1 LEYILAARCQGVKT
15 QHQVTNNQHLASM
28 IKHYFK
34 IALRNIKRYSTYSIL
49 NISGMAIGMACS
61 ILILLW
67 VQDEWSFDRHF
78 KNADNLYRVLEKTI
92 SIDGHLFQEAKP
104 PTALASALKEQYPEI
119 VRSSKYLTLPISLK
133 KDDEYILEEVAFVD
147 EDFLK
152 MFAIEF
158 KRGDINSAFN
168 GPMSIVLTEEMAH
181 KYFGN
186 DDPIGKTL
194 KASGFTSTVTG
205 VVKSLPHNS
214 HLQFDFLVPFEF
226 LKGMGVNMNNWG
238 AHGDCYSYI
247 ELKEGTESK
256 FVDNKI
262 KDIVQSNL
270 KDPVYKPEIFLQN
283 VKKIHLYSSSKFAFD
298 LPGMGDIIYVRILGL
313 VAVFILVIACIN
325 FMSLATAQSTR
336 RAKEIGMR
344 KVSGAN
350 KTKIILQFLGETL
363 LIVLA
368 AHVIAMILVELF
380 LHGFNNLTGKQLVV
394 DYQNAGLYVGLITV
408 VLICTLLAGSYPAL
422 YLSSLKPLNT
432 INGIINKPGKAGF
445 RRVMVV
451 FQFSLSFLLIIFTL
465 IAGNQLKYLQRKN
478 LGLNIDNIG
487 HFTFRYGI
495 HNETLKAELGNNTD
509 ILSTTIEAPD
519 VFDADGTAQSFDW
532 DGNKV
537 NGEFYFSALYTDADF
552 AKTFQLELKDGRF
565 FSPDFPGDSTSVV
578 INETATEIIGF
589 KEPIGKILSSSGVK
603 FRIIGVVKDFHIKSL
618 HTKIEP
624 LAIMKMNGMGGNC
637 YIRMKPGHISST
649 VDYIKKIFK
658 SHNLDYPLQFKFLDD
673 DYDKLYRTEQRIGK
687 ILGYSSFLAII
698 ISCMGLI
705 GLSLF
710 MIEIRTKE
718 IGIRKVNG
726 AKPVKIFFLLSKEY
740 LVLVLISI
748 LIASPIAWFGINKW
762 LQSYAYRIT
771 LNPWIFALVG
781 LIVLFIALL
790 AVGLQSFKAASKNP
804 VDALRYE

>member
-1 LEYILAARCQGVKT
+1 
-15 QHQVTNNQHLASM
+15 M
-28 IKHYFK
+28 IKNYFK

-67 VQDEWSFDRHF
+67 VQDEWSYDRHF
-78 KNADNLYRVLEKTI
+78 KDANNLYRVLEKTI

-119 VRSSKYLTLPISLK
+119 VRSSKYLTFPVSLQK
-133 KDDEYILEEVAFVD
+133 GDEYISEVVAFTD
-147 EDFLK
+147 QDFIK
-152 MFAIEF
+152 MFDIEF
-158 KRGDINSAFN
+158 KRGDINSVFN
-168 GPMSIVLTEEMAH
+168 GPQNIILTEEMAY

-194 KASGFTSTVTG
+194 KPSGFIFTVAG

-214 HLQFDFLVPFEF
+214 HLKFDFLVPFQY
-226 LKGMGVNMNNWG
+226 LKGMGLNMNDWG
-238 AHGDCYSYI
+238 AHGSCYSYI
-247 ELKEGTESK
+247 ELKAGTDSK

-262 KDIVQSNL
+262 KDIVQRNF
-270 KDPVYKPEIFLQN
+270 KDPVYKPEVFLQN
-283 VKKIHLYSSSKFAFD
+283 VKKVHLYSSGKYAFD
-298 LPGMGDIIYVRILGL
+298 LSGMGDITYVSILGV

-344 KVSGAN
+344 KITGAS
-350 KTKIILQFLGETL
+350 KTKIILQFFGETL

-380 LHGFNNLTGKQLVV
+380 LHGFNNLTGKQLFV
-394 DYQNAGLYVGLITV
+394 DYQNAGLYVFLITV
-408 VLICTLLAGSYPAL
+408 VFVCTLLAGSYPAL
-422 YLSSLKPLNT
+422 FLSSLKPLNI

-445 RRVMVV
+445 RRAVV
-451 FQFSLSFLLIIFTL
+451 VLQFTLSFLLIIFTL
-465 IAGNQLKYLQRKN
+465 IVGSQLKFLQHGN

-487 HFTFRYGI
+487 HFRSNGI
-495 HNETLKAELGNNTD
+495 RDETLKAELAGNPD
-509 ILSTTIEAPD
+509 ILGITIEAPD
-519 VFDADGTAQSFDW
+519 VFDPDGTAQSFDW
-532 DGNKV
+532 EGNKA
-537 NGEFYFSALYTDADF
+537 NGEFYFSALYIDADF
-552 AKTFQLELKDGRF
+552 AKTLQLELKDGRF
-565 FSPDFPGDSTSVV
+565 FSHDFPSDSTALV
-578 INETATEIIGF
+578 INETASKLIGF
-589 KEPIGKILSSSGVK
+589 KEPIGKILTSGGAK

-624 LAIMKMNGMGGNC
+624 LAMLKLNGMYGNC
-637 YIRMKPGHISST
+637 YVRMKPGHIAST
-649 VDYIKKIFK
+649 VDFIKKIYK
-658 SHNLDYPLQFKFLDD
+658 SHNLDSPLQIKFLDD
-673 DYDKLYRTEQRIGK
+673 EYDKLYRTEQRIGK
-687 ILGYSSFLAII
+687 ILGYSSLLAIL

-726 AKPVKIFFLLSKEY
+726 AKATKIFLLLSKEY

-748 LIASPIAWFGINKW
+748 VIASPIAWFGINKW

>member
-1 LEYILAARCQGVKT
+1 
-15 QHQVTNNQHLASM
+15 
-28 IKHYFK
+28 
-34 IALRNIKRYSTYSIL
+34 
-49 NISGMAIGMACS
+49 MAIGMACS

-67 VQDEWSFDRHF
+67 VQDEWSYDRHF
-78 KNADNLYRVLEKTI
+78 KDADNLYRVLEKTV

-104 PTALASALKEQYPEI
+104 PTALSAALKEQYPEVI
-119 VRSSKYLTLPISLK
+119 RASKYLTFNWSFQK
-133 KDDEYILEEVAFVD
+133 GEEFIPEKVAFAD

-152 MFAIEF
+152 MFDIEF
-158 KRGDINSAFN
+158 KRGDTSSAFN
-168 GPMSIVLTEEMAH
+168 GPMNIVLTEEMAH

-194 KASGFTSTVTG
+194 KPTGVTVTG
-205 VVKSLPHNS
+205 VVKSFPRNS
-214 HLQFDFLVPFEF
+214 HLHFDFLIPSEF
-226 LKGMGVNMNNWG
+226 LKNKGFNLNDWG
-238 AHGDCYSYI
+238 SHGDCFSYI
-247 ELKEGTESK
+247 ELKSGTDSK
-256 FVDNKI
+256 LFENKI
-262 KDIVQSNL
+262 KDIVQRNSKNL
-270 KDPVYKPEIFLQN
+270 DLKPELFLQN
-283 VKKIHLYSSSKFAFD
+283 VKKIHLYSSGKFAFD
-298 LPGMGDIIYVRILGL
+298 LPGMGDITFVRLLGL
-313 VAVFILVIACIN
+313 VAVLILVIASIN

-380 LHGFNNLTGKQLVV
+380 LHGFNNLTGKQLFV

-451 FQFSLSFLLIIFTL
+451 LQFSLSFLLIIFTL
-465 IAGNQLKYLQRKN
+465 IAGNQLKYLQHKN

-487 HFTFRYGI
+487 HFTFRYGM
-495 HNETLKAELGNNTD
+495 HNETLKAELGNNTA

-532 DGNKV
+532 EGNKV

-589 KEPIGKILSSSGVK
+589 KEPIGKILSSSGIK

-673 DYDKLYRTEQRIGK
+673 EYDKLYRTEQRIGK

-726 AKPVKIFFLLSKEY
+726 AKAIKIFLLLSREY

-748 LIASPIAWFGINKW
+748 IIASPIAWFGINKW

-771 LNPWIFALVG
+771 LNPWIFAVIG

-790 AVGLQSFKAASKNP
+790 TVGLQSYKAARKNP

>member
-1 LEYILAARCQGVKT
+1 
-15 QHQVTNNQHLASM
+15 
-28 IKHYFK
+28 
-34 IALRNIKRYSTYSIL
+34 
-49 NISGMAIGMACS
+49 MACS

-67 VQDEWSFDRHF
+67 VQDEWSYDRHF
-78 KNADNLYRVLEKTI
+78 KDADNLYRVLEKTV

-104 PTALASALKEQYPEI
+104 PTALSAALKEQYPEVI
-119 VRSSKYLTLPISLK
+119 RASKYLTFNWSFQK
-133 KDDEYILEEVAFVD
+133 GEEFIPEKVAFAD

-152 MFAIEF
+152 MFDIEF
-158 KRGDINSAFN
+158 KRGDTSSAFN
-168 GPMSIVLTEEMAH
+168 GPMNIVLTEEMAH

-194 KASGFTSTVTG
+194 KPTGVTVTG
-205 VVKSLPHNS
+205 VVKSFPRNS
-214 HLQFDFLVPFEF
+214 HLHFDFLIPSEF
-226 LKGMGVNMNNWG
+226 LKNKGFNLNDWG
-238 AHGDCYSYI
+238 SHGDCFSYI
-247 ELKEGTESK
+247 ELKSGTDSK
-256 FVDNKI
+256 LFENKI
-262 KDIVQSNL
+262 KDIVQRNSKNL
-270 KDPVYKPEIFLQN
+270 DLKPELFLQN
-283 VKKIHLYSSSKFAFD
+283 VKKIHLYSSGKFAFD
-298 LPGMGDIIYVRILGL
+298 LPGMGDITFVRLLGL
-313 VAVFILVIACIN
+313 VAVLILVIASIN

-380 LHGFNNLTGKQLVV
+380 LHGFNNLTGKQLFV

-451 FQFSLSFLLIIFTL
+451 LQFSLSFLLIIFTL
-465 IAGNQLKYLQRKN
+465 IAGNQLKYLQHKN

-487 HFTFRYGI
+487 HFTFRYGM
-495 HNETLKAELGNNTD
+495 HNETLKAELGNNTA

-532 DGNKV
+532 EGNKV

-589 KEPIGKILSSSGVK
+589 KEPIGKILSSSGIK

-673 DYDKLYRTEQRIGK
+673 EYDKLYRTEQRIGK

-726 AKPVKIFFLLSKEY
+726 AKSIKIFLLLSKEY

-771 LNPWIFALVG
+771 LNPWIFAVIG

-790 AVGLQSFKAASKNP
+790 TVGLQSYKAARKNP

>member
-1 LEYILAARCQGVKT
+1 
-15 QHQVTNNQHLASM
+15 
-28 IKHYFK
+28 
-34 IALRNIKRYSTYSIL
+34 
-49 NISGMAIGMACS
+49 MACS

-67 VQDEWSFDRHF
+67 VQDEWSYDRHF
-78 KNADNLYRVLEKTI
+78 KDADNLYRVLEKTV

-104 PTALASALKEQYPEI
+104 PTALSAALKEQYPEVI
-119 VRSSKYLTLPISLK
+119 RASKYLTFNWSFQK
-133 KDDEYILEEVAFVD
+133 GEEFIPEKVAFAD

-152 MFAIEF
+152 MFDIEF
-158 KRGDINSAFN
+158 KRGDTSSAFN
-168 GPMSIVLTEEMAH
+168 GPMNIVLTEEMAH

-194 KASGFTSTVTG
+194 KPTGVTVTG
-205 VVKSLPHNS
+205 VVKSFPRNS
-214 HLQFDFLVPFEF
+214 HLHFDFLIPSEF
-226 LKGMGVNMNNWG
+226 LKNKGFNLNDWG
-238 AHGDCYSYI
+238 SHGDCFSYI
-247 ELKEGTESK
+247 ELKSGTDSK
-256 FVDNKI
+256 LFENKI
-262 KDIVQSNL
+262 KDIVQRNSKNL
-270 KDPVYKPEIFLQN
+270 DLKPELFLQN
-283 VKKIHLYSSSKFAFD
+283 VKKIHLYSSGKFAFD
-298 LPGMGDIIYVRILGL
+298 LPGMGDITFVRLLGL
-313 VAVFILVIACIN
+313 VAVLILVIASIN

-380 LHGFNNLTGKQLVV
+380 LHGFNNLTGKQLFV

-451 FQFSLSFLLIIFTL
+451 LQFSLSFLLIIFTL
-465 IAGNQLKYLQRKN
+465 IAGNQLKYLQHKN

-487 HFTFRYGI
+487 HFTFRYGM
-495 HNETLKAELGNNTD
+495 HNETLKAELGNNTA

-532 DGNKV
+532 EGNKV

-589 KEPIGKILSSSGVK
+589 KEPIGKILSSSGIK

-673 DYDKLYRTEQRIGK
+673 EYDKLYRTEQRIGK

-726 AKPVKIFFLLSKEY
+726 AKAIKIFLLLSREY

-748 LIASPIAWFGINKW
+748 IIASPIAWFGINKW

-771 LNPWIFALVG
+771 LNPWIFAVIG

-790 AVGLQSFKAASKNP
+790 TVGLQSYKAARKNP